1 MPNRPNILFVFPEY
15 FRADCLGSDP
25 HSLQSADG
33 RPTVETPNLDHLAA
47 TGTQFTSAYTPS
59 PTCVPARRCLWT
71 GRTAATNAE
80 TAQRGE
86 NTWDEPW
93 EFEHSL
99 PGELSDA
106 GYQTRLIGKTHSQP
120 IGREFGFDH
129 TELHAGSTGWDRPE
143 RTDDYTEWLAR
154 HVDDLAGEISH
165 MGRGSIDGRP
175 WHLDERLHPTH
186 WTTSRAVQFLESR
199 DETRPFFLTL
209 GYVRP
214 HPPFDPP
221 EPYWEMYND
230 RDLPDPVVGDWVDD
244 VYGDMKPAHFVS
256 DSGTDTPNPMC
267 AKLRPERTHRSRA
280 GYFGLITQLDHQLR
294 RVLDT
299 LRLQGELSNTVILFA
314 SDHGTM
320 MGDHNLWYISYGF
333 EATTRIP
340 LALRL
345 PDSMD
350 TPAGLQVD
358 RPVGLEDVMPTLLEL
373 ANVEIPDTVEGQ
385 SLLRLV
391 EEPETDDWREY
402 YHGEQAQVWHPKN
415 ATQYL
420 SDGTT
425 KYIWN
430 PITGDE
436 LLFDIESDPN
446 ETENLATSPEAQA
459 RLRRWRERLIEEL
472 RDRDEGFTDGEQ
484 LLPAEGS

>member
-15 FRADCLGSDP
+15 FRGDCLASDP
-25 HSLQSADG
+25 NSIRTDDEQ
-33 RPTVETPNLDHLAA
+33 PTAETPTLDHIAA

-71 GRTAATNAE
+71 GRTAATNAS
-80 TAQRGE
+80 TSGRGE
-86 NTWDEPW
+86 NTWGKPW

-120 IGREFGFDH
+120 TGREFGFDH
-129 TELHAGSTGWDRPE
+129 MELHAGVTDWDKPE
-143 RTDDYTEWLAR
+143 RTDDYTEWLDGN
-154 HVDDLAGEISH
+154 VDLASEISH
-165 MGRGSIDGRP
+165 MGRGSVEGRP
-175 WHLDERLHPTH
+175 WHLEERLHPTH

-221 EPYWEMYND
+221 RPYWEMYND
-230 RDLPDPVVGDWVDD
+230 RELPDPVVGDWVDD
-244 VYGDMKPAHFVS
+244 VYGDVKPAYFENET
-256 DSGTDTPNPMC
+256 GTETPNPMC
-267 AKLRPERTHRSRA
+267 AELRPERIHRARA

-299 LRLQGELSNTVILFA
+299 LRLQGDLSNTVILFA

-320 MGDHNLWYISYGF
+320 LGDHDLWYISYGF
-333 EATTRIP
+333 EATARIP
-340 LALRL
+340 LVLRL
-345 PDSMD
+345 PDWMD
-350 TPAGLQVD
+350 FPSGLHVD

-373 ANVEIPDTVEGQ
+373 AGVEGPDTVEGQ
-385 SLLRLV
+385 SLLKLV
-391 EEPETDDWREY
+391 DDPETEEWREV

-415 ATQYL
+415 ATQFL

-436 LLFDIESDPN
+436 LLFDIGSDPH
-446 ETENLATSPEAQA
+446 ETENLATYPEEQA
-459 RLRRWRERLIEEL
+459 RLKRWRQRLI
-472 RDRDEGFTDGEQ
+472 DRLHGREEGFTDGTR
-484 LLPAEGS
+484 LLPEESGS

>member
-1 MPNRPNILFVFPEY
+1 
-15 FRADCLGSDP
+15 
-25 HSLQSADG
+25 
-33 RPTVETPNLDHLAA
+33 
-47 TGTQFTSAYTPS
+47 
-59 PTCVPARRCLWT
+59 
-71 GRTAATNAE
+71 
-80 TAQRGE
+80 
-86 NTWDEPW
+86 
-93 EFEHSL
+93 
-99 PGELSDA
+99 
-106 GYQTRLIGKTHSQP
+106 
-120 IGREFGFDH
+120 
-129 TELHAGSTGWDRPE
+129 
-143 RTDDYTEWLAR
+143 
-154 HVDDLAGEISH
+154 
-165 MGRGSIDGRP
+165 
-175 WHLDERLHPTH
+175 
-186 WTTSRAVQFLESR
+186 VQFLESR

-256 DSGTDTPNPMC
+256 DTGTDTPNPMC
-267 AKLRPERTHRSRA
+267 AKLRPERIHRSRA
-280 GYFGLITQLDHQLR
+280 GYFGLITQLDHQIR

-299 LRLQGELSNTVILFA
+299 LRLQGELSNTIILFA

-320 MGDHNLWYISYGF
+320 MGDHDLWYISYGF
-333 EATTRIP
+333 EATARIP
-340 LALRL
+340 LLLRL
-345 PDSMD
+345 PDWMD
-350 TPAGLQVD
+350 APTGLQVD

-373 ANVEIPDTVEGQ
+373 ADVDIPDTVEGQ

-391 EEPETDDWREY
+391 DDPETDDWREY

-436 LLFDIESDPN
+436 LLFDVESDPN
-446 ETENLATSPEAQA
+446 ETENLATDPEAQA

-472 RDRDEGFTDGEQ
+472 RERDEGFTDGER
-484 LLPAEGS
+484 LLPVEES